1 MSQDVYADL
10 KINYLKDMDPE
21 IAALGI
27 NDDTNFAGI
36 EVSGIEPVV
45 WNCINLL
52 TSALSAMPFEVV
64 ERGPKGSFKKIEHDV
79 QQVLDNPSKI
89 MDPHQHYE
97 LFIRNYISSGNAFNL
112 VLRDGAHV
120 DGLVNCVAWPRVVGH
135 TYRTLRRVYSI
146 PQIGLLMDRD
156 TDRVPDREVLALHND
171 GFDGIIA
178 PSPIVAAARKTIS
191 LLKAGRQ
198 HNQNS
203 IDNGMT
209 GRAVLVMDPALIA
222 LNEKQRGE
230 IRTDLEEKYAGARN
244 AGKVPVLPPGVM
256 PGQMGGVSSVDLQ
269 LVELLKWSIEDICR
283 VYDVPPRMV
292 HHQHVGIRVDPKLS
306 QLSSYFVRWSVLRHA
321 RRISAQMTHKLMP
334 VRDIKVHR
342 FIRMNPDMLTAGTFD
357 EKVIAAGS
365 AVSQYGLLTINEGR
379 TFLGYPLIDGGDK
392 LISPIGAPPSGGNN
406 NDSGGNEGDDEGDDS
421 ALIRT

>member
-1 MSQDVYADL
+1 MIHDMYADL

-21 IAALGI
+21 IAALGLG
-27 NDDTNFAGI
+27 DETQVTGGETNN
-36 EVSGIEPVV
+36 IEPIV
-45 WNCINLL
+45 WNCVNLL
-52 TSALSAMPFEVV
+52 TSSLSAMPFEVV
-64 ERGPKGSFKKIEHDV
+64 ERSPKGDFKKIEHDV
-79 QQVLDNPSKI
+79 QGVLDNPSKI

-97 LFIRNYISSGNAFNL
+97 LFIRNYISSGNSYNL

-156 TDRVPDREVLALHND
+156 TDKVPDREVLALHND
-171 GFDGIIA
+171 GFDGIYA
-178 PSPIVAAARKTIS
+178 PSPIAAAARRTIS

-203 IDNGMT
+203 INNGMT
-209 GRAVLVMDPALIA
+209 GRAVLVMDPALVTVTP
-222 LNEKQRGE
+222 EQRAE
-230 IRTDLEEKYAGARN
+230 VRKDLEEKYQGARN

-283 VYDVPPRMV
+283 VFDVPPRMV